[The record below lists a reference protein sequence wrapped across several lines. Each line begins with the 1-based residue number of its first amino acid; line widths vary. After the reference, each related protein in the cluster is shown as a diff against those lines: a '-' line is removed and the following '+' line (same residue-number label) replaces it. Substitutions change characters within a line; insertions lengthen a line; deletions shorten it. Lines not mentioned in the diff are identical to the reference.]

1 MKSSSD
7 AARSTAGTT
16 ARSGRLAVPFRAAVT
31 ACTVALVAG
40 CGKSSGP
47 TSPGGT
53 PPLTLLAVHPLT
65 IREPSD
71 LTIDETGTIL
81 WTVTNHPEKVY
92 RLGLDG
98 HVADSLSYVGQ
109 DLEGVA
115 YDRRDHTL
123 WLAEENLRQV
133 VHVDLA
139 GAVLAKY
146 PLGLTGEQNKG
157 LEGICLNDS
166 GTVFV
171 LNEKHP
177 GLFIRLHPDHSIAT
191 MTNLTF
197 AGDYS
202 GMTYDVARHCFVIV
216 SDESEGLFL
225 WDETS
230 HVLASRALPFS
241 KPEGVA
247 YDPAANRIYVVSD
260 ATNALYVFQG
270 FPALGSADAN

>member
-1 MKSSSD
+1 M
-7 AARSTAGTT
+7 AG
-16 ARSGRLAVPFRAAVT
+16 RFRAALS
-31 ACTVALVAG
+31 ACGVALVTG
-40 CGKSSGP
+40 CGKSSNP
-47 TSPGGT
+47 AAPQGT
-53 PPLTLLAVHPLT
+53 PPLTLLATHPLS

-71 LTIDETGTIL
+71 LAIDETGTVL

-98 HVADSLSYVGQ
+98 HVADSLSYVGN

-115 YDRRDHTL
+115 YDAHDHTL

-133 VHVDLA
+133 VHIGLT
-139 GAVLAKY
+139 GTVLAKY
-146 PLGLTGEQNKG
+146 PLGLTGEQNSG

-177 GLFIRLHPDHSIAT
+177 GLFIRLHPDLSIAT
-191 MTNLTF
+191 KTDLTF

-202 GMTYDVARHCFVIV
+202 GMAYDVAKHCFLIA
-216 SDESEGLFL
+216 SDQSQGLFL
-225 WDETS
+225 WDDS
-230 HVLASRALPFS
+230 NHVRASYALPFK

-260 ATNALYVFQG
+260 ATNALYVFEG
-270 FPALGSADAN
+270 VPELSSTRAH

>member
-1 MKSSSD
+1 MTPRTGRPLARPIRVAVSACAAALLAGCSKSSNP
-7 AARSTAGTT
+7 AAPA
-16 ARSGRLAVPFRAAVT
+16 
-31 ACTVALVAG
+31 
-40 CGKSSGP
+40 
-47 TSPGGT
+47 GT
-53 PPLTLLAVHPLT
+53 PPITLLAVHPLA

-98 HVADSLSYVGQ
+98 HVADSLSYIGQ

-115 YDRRDHTL
+115 YDPRDHTL

-133 VHVDLA
+133 VHIDLT

-171 LNEKHP
+171 LNERDP
-177 GLFIRLHPDHSIAT
+177 GLFIRLRPDVSIAT

-202 GMTYDVARHCFVIV
+202 GITYDLGKRCFVIV
-216 SDESEGLFL
+216 SDQSQAIYL
-225 WDETS
+225 WDETN
-230 HVLASRALPFS
+230 HVLTSRALPFK

-247 YDPAANRIYVVSD
+247 YDPAANRIYLVSD
-260 ATNALYVFQG
+260 ASNALYVFEG
-270 FPALGSADAN
+270 FAGLGATNAR